1 MSDSQNVGFGFT
13 VSTGVDASN
22 FAVNQLP
29 DVFGI
34 VKGKLQLAANDSS
47 FIAQVFGDKANT
59 SEVQSII
66 GEWKIGVFGQLPSVQ
81 VISAADM
88 NGADGAYASSTQKI
102 YLSDS
107 LFQSSA
113 APVDSVLGVAGVLTE
128 ETFHWLDDRV
138 GADTQ
143 GDEGE
148 LAKGLLFRV
157 KLSGSELV
165 RIKSEDDRGFI
176 TLNGEKVLAE
186 FAAYQMA
193 AQENTDINGDGRAD
207 IVAFKNNGVYTSLS
221 RVDGTFETAR
231 FAIGEYFTSTSST
244 GWKNN
249 IEMPRMLADING
261 DGKADIVG
269 FKNNGVYT
277 SLSNGNGTFAAARF
291 AIGEYF
297 TSTSSTGWKNNIE
310 MPRMLA
316 DINGDGK
323 ADIVG
328 FKNNGVYTSL
338 SNGDGT
344 FAAARFAIGEYFT
357 STSST
362 GWKNNTEMPR
372 MLADINGDG
381 RADIVGFKNN
391 GVYTSLSNGNGTFA
405 AARFAIGEY
414 FTSTSSTGWK
424 NNIEMPRLISGSIFI
439 PRDDAGNSL
448 LTARNISVGSTQAN
462 IKEWVGSFDTQDYY
476 KFTLTNKSKLDLRL
490 NGLTADANLRLLDVN
505 GNLLQVS
512 EQLGT
517 ASESIVRDLN
527 AGTYY
532 IQVSPTSGNNAI
544 YNLSISATP
553 SGYYRELFSLTDND
567 WDVQSGDNNQF
578 EQNPLGGGGDQR
590 GKTDDRIEQIY
601 TDLSTSIFGSRRAMN
616 TGYAFDTSYLSIGVG
631 YHSGIDI
638 QVGDTDT
645 IKAAV
650 NGVVAIAPYAEW
662 LDRDKNGTK
671 EFFNGWWMA
680 IDETD
685 ASGAKTGRRWWYGH
699 MKQPTT
705 TFTLGTSVIGGQ
717 TVLANANRLGF
728 GHLHLAVQNVKGSVD
743 NGSSALDVQN
753 RTISPLHAYW
763 KAKNSIKESVIW
775 S

>member
-1 MSDSQNVGFGFT
+1 MSDSQGLGLGFAVG
-13 VSTGVDASN
+13 DASI
-22 FAVNQLP
+22 FGAGQLA
-29 DVFGI
+29 DAFGI
-34 VKGKLQLAANDSS
+34 VKAKLQQVASNDGL
-47 FIAQVFGDKANT
+47 FAQVFGDKANT
-59 SEVQSII
+59 AEFQAVRGQWAI
-66 GEWKIGVFGQLPSVQ
+66 GDFSQLPSVQ

-221 RVDGTFETAR
+221 RVDGTFET
-231 FAIGEYFTSTSST
+231 
-244 GWKNN
+244 
-249 IEMPRMLADING
+249 
-261 DGKADIVG
+261 
-269 FKNNGVYT
+269 
-277 SLSNGNGTFAAARF
+277 ARF